1 MKNMKK
7 TRKLFILGLNLPFLL
22 TPISLVS
29 FSCAELPKLK
39 LKTKDNGN
47 ISYDKKNDEYRL
59 KESASAFRDY
69 VIKNP
74 NPISTLDPAYE
85 IYEYEKDEN
94 GEFKRDI
101 NGQKIVSLSESGFP
115 NLNDKINPKKL
126 KEYYEKFFEASGFS
140 RKYSHRIY
148 TFTVEELF
156 KYFPHLKSKKKY
168 SKYLNRKNV
177 LFMCVYYVTK
187 SHISTGK
194 YFDKNKPHSISE
206 VGIYDDWLEKL
217 KVAHSYIKGSLNPN
231 LYNFNECVWPFFPMK
246 LNVKGEV
253 VETYLS
259 KNVTD
264 PVPLVFDRE

>member
-7 TRKLFILGLNLPFLL
+7 TKKLFILGLNLPFLL

-29 FSCAELPKLK
+29 FSCTELPKLK
-39 LKTKDNGN
+39 LKTKDNEN

-94 GEFKRDI
+94 GEFKRDV

-126 KEYYEKFFEASGFS
+126 KEY
-140 RKYSHRIY
+140 
-148 TFTVEELF
+148 
-156 KYFPHLKSKKKY
+156 
-168 SKYLNRKNV
+168 
-177 LFMCVYYVTK
+177 
-187 SHISTGK
+187 
-194 YFDKNKPHSISE
+194 
-206 VGIYDDWLEKL
+206 
-217 KVAHSYIKGSLNPN
+217 
-231 LYNFNECVWPFFPMK
+231 
-246 LNVKGEV
+246 
-253 VETYLS
+253 
-259 KNVTD
+259 
-264 PVPLVFDRE
+264 